1 MLSHS
6 FFNKTG
12 SGQLGQEIE
21 EKDFDA
27 KEFLKEKQEGQTIHG
42 KIFMTTEDLDA

>member
-1 MLSHS
+1 MLTHS
-6 FFNKTG
+6 FFNKTE

-27 KEFLKEKQEGQTIHG
+27 EGISKRKTRRANDSWKDIQDDG
-42 KIFMTTEDLDA
+42 GF